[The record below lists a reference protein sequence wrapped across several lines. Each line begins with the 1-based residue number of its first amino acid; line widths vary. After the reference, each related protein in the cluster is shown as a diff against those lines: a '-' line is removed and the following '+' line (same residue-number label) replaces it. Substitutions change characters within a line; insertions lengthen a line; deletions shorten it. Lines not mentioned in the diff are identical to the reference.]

1 MLSSAC
7 SSSAAGT
14 MSSPYSLSRCIC
26 ANRTVVVPS
35 TPAGFC
41 SRGAASS
48 PVLLWLQPPA
58 STPLLGPRSNVRA
71 LYPFH
76 PGVDQS
82 PPSVTIAHLPLSC
95 WECTSVPARH
105 SRYPSLGTN
114 HSKLNSVLFRLW
126 IFQDGS
132 LVWLENWCWQLVG
145 GQIGLR
151 PDSCPGRTLC
161 GAAWAPSEHGSWLLR
176 MRDSKRQEVEVQVS

>member
-14 MSSPYSLSRCIC
+14 MSSPYSLSRCVC
-26 ANRTVVVPS
+26 ANRTAPCPLASVP
-35 TPAGFC
+35 
-41 SRGAASS
+41 RGLPVHLFLFGSS
-48 PVLLWLQPPA
+48 LQLLLRCW
-58 STPLLGPRSNVRA
+58 V
-71 LYPFH
+71 PFH
-76 PGVDQS
+76 LGVDQS

-105 SRYPSLGTN
+105 SGYPSLGTN

-126 IFQDGS
+126 IFQSGS
-132 LVWLENWCWQLVG
+132 LVWVENWCWQLVG

-176 MRDSKRQEVEVQVS
+176 MRDSKRQEVEEQVS